1 MKRRLLTLDDLYGY
15 FSCNS
20 SSVHFNSTDDD
31 ADIIVQQPGNL
42 YFEDDG
48 PYDPQEGLLPVVFK
62 SCHTG
67 VNLNKTSISDA
78 AMKEALPSF
87 SNRPVLGF
95 IHEVDGEYEFC
106 GHNRHIDE
114 DDGIVYDEAPVGIIP
129 ESCDA
134 HLEYDEENGK
144 TYVVVK
150 GYIFEEYTK
159 AADILRRE
167 KECPVSVELSVRELS
182 YSAEE
187 KVLVIDS
194 FYFTGVTILGKNDE
208 GEEVKPGMEGANVT
222 LVDFDQHNNSLLTSV
237 DVGIEKKIR
246 KEENSMDENKELLNA
261 EEVVEE
267 EPEVEPTEGA
277 EAEPEESEAEP
288 EEVVVVEEAEEQ
300 EVEAEE
306 DTPADE
312 YSVQY
317 SVTLGDVHK
326 EFSLSLNDVIY
337 ALQELVNDTYSEVD
351 DAWYGVQVYGE
362 DKYVIMV
369 DSWRE
374 KAYKQYY
381 SVRKGVYSLVGDR
394 VPVYSVWVTEDERK
408 ALDNMR
414 DEYESIKEKLA
425 KYEAEPQKMEILN
438 SEEYAKIADTE
449 EFKALASE
457 EGHFDLSVEEV
468 SKKADEILLSYA
480 KHGKVDFSH
489 ETIEEEKKV
498 TVKHFAAPSKK
509 ARNYG
514 SLLSDIK

>member
-1 MKRRLLTLDDLYGY
+1 
-15 FSCNS
+15 
-20 SSVHFNSTDDD
+20 
-31 ADIIVQQPGNL
+31 
-42 YFEDDG
+42 
-48 PYDPQEGLLPVVFK
+48 
-62 SCHTG
+62 
-67 VNLNKTSISDA
+67 
-78 AMKEALPSF
+78 
-87 SNRPVLGF
+87 
-95 IHEVDGEYEFC
+95 
-106 GHNRHIDE
+106 
-114 DDGIVYDEAPVGIIP
+114 
-129 ESCDA
+129 
-134 HLEYDEENGK
+134 
-144 TYVVVK
+144 
-150 GYIFEEYTK
+150 
-159 AADILRRE
+159 
-167 KECPVSVELSVRELS
+167 
-182 YSAEE
+182 
-187 KVLVIDS
+187 
-194 FYFTGVTILGKNDE
+194 
-208 GEEVKPGMEGANVT
+208 MEG
-222 LVDFDQHNNSLLTSV
+222 
-237 DVGIEKKIR
+237 
-246 KEENSMDENKELLNA
+246 NKELLNA

-267 EPEVEPTEGA
+267 EVEVEPTEGA

-288 EEVVVVEEAEEQ
+288 EEEVVVEEAEEQ

-337 ALQELVNDTYSEVD
+337 ALQELVNDTYSEGD
-351 DAWYGVQVYGE
+351 DAWYSVQVYGE

-381 SVRKGVYSLVGDR
+381 SVRKDVYSLVGDR

-438 SEEYAKIADTE
+438 SEEYAKVADTE

-457 EGHFDLSVEEV
+457 DGHFDLSVEEV